1 MPENNQ
7 YRHQIYPTHPVQ
19 PVELHLLQHRPE
31 IAGAASAL
39 HTQLGV
45 DRVIL
50 VHGTF
55 LGDDPLGLAG
65 SLRALSEGAPR
76 LATPLQSMA
85 DRLQERTRPAVSAI
99 ARDLGNYTAEFC
111 DTFQRLVGD
120 DPQVELLEP
129 TWSGE
134 NHAFAR
140 LDLAVRI
147 VQQLLLRPLPEG
159 RRVMLWGHSH
169 AGNAF
174 AILTNLLAGGA
185 SEWRRICAAAG
196 NPREEHWRDVEQ
208 EMLRYQGPHPLAG
221 SLYLVTFGTP
231 VRYGW
236 DTLGF
241 RDLLHVSFHRVHDES
256 QPELTQPLFPMHSAG
271 DVTGARW
278 GDWVQAFA
286 LAGTDVSSLQKR
298 RVNEQLNQI
307 LESGLEP
314 PEHALDTR
322 LIVPARLRDLCARL
336 KLGVR
341 CHTDGLNLLVD
352 YEQSGEVVFP
362 GIPIE
367 KTVMGHG
374 VATTVTWLPA
384 HLHLVLNTL
393 QTRNG

>member
-1 MPENNQ
+1 MPANNQ
-7 YRHQIYPTHPVQ
+7 YRHQAYPPQPVQ
-19 PVELHLLQHRPE
+19 PVELHLLQHRE
-31 IAGAASAL
+31 GLAGAASAL
-39 HTQLGV
+39 HTQLCI

-55 LGDDPLGLAG
+55 LGDDPLGLAS
-65 SLRALSEGAPR
+65 SLRMMSEGAPR
-76 LATPLQSMA
+76 LAAPLRGLA
-85 DRLQERTRPAVSAI
+85 ERLQQRTRPAVSAI
-99 ARDLGNYTAEFC
+99 ARDMGNYTAEFC
-111 DTFQRLVGD
+111 DLFQQLVGV

-134 NHAFAR
+134 NHAYAR

-147 VQQLLLRPLPEG
+147 VQQLLLRPLPAG

-174 AILTNLLAGGA
+174 AMLTNLLAGGLA
-185 SEWRRICAAAG
+185 EWRRICAAAG
-196 NPREEHWRDVEQ
+196 NPQEEHWRVVEQ
-208 EMLRYQGPHPLAG
+208 EMLRYPGRHPLAD
-221 SLYLVTFGTP
+221 SLFLVTFGTP

-236 DTLGF
+236 DSLGY

-256 QPELTQPLFPMHSAG
+256 HPERTQPLFPMHSPG
-271 DVTGARW
+271 DVAAARW

-286 LAGTDVSSLQKR
+286 IAGTDVSSLQR
-298 RVNEQLNQI
+298 RKVNEQLNQI

-314 PEHALDTR
+314 PEHELDTR
-322 LIVPARLRDLCARL
+322 LIVPARVRDLCARL
-336 KLGVR
+336 KHGIR

-352 YEQSGEVVFP
+352 YEPSGEAIFP

-367 KTVMGHG
+367 QTVLGHG

-384 HLHLVLNTL
+384 HLQLVLTAL